1 MLKKIRSLVSSY
13 DERFF
18 AWLEGKSTS
27 GSKRERTSRKDSDG
41 RTQVSQ
47 RGMLNGATMSEL
59 CPWLEVAVESK
70 S

>member
-18 AWLEGKSTS
+18 AWLEGK
-27 GSKRERTSRKDSDG
+27 GTSRSKCEHPPREDCDG

-47 RGMLNGATMSEL
+47 RGVGPKRPTPQVPD
-59 CPWLEVAVESK
+59 PWD
-70 S
+70 